1 MGIPSGILLQKVGY
15 KKTALI
21 AVAIILGVVIV
32 IGSYLVAAGITVYIL
47 YLIFVI

>member
-1 MGIPSGILLQKVGY
+1 MMDLENR
-15 KKTALI
+15 TAMDMPALNSRI
-21 AVAIILGVVIV
+21 RIAIILGVVIV